1 MIDNYKTF
9 GYVRVSTKEQN
20 EARQIEA
27 LSHYDIDDRDLYI
40 DKVSGKDFDRPEYK
54 RMKSNLRKGD
64 IVVVKSIDRLGRNY
78 TEILKEW
85 QSITKEL
92 GCQIIVIDMPLL
104 NTACPKQPDLTS
116 QFVADIVLQIL
127 AYVAEN
133 ERNNIKQRQTEGI
146 SIAMKNG
153 VKFGRP
159 RIEKPSEWDTVC
171 SEWVRGDITA
181 VEAMR
186 RLDLKPNTFYRLV
199 KEDKASG

>member
-1 MIDNYKTF
+1 
-9 GYVRVSTKEQN
+9 
-20 EARQIEA
+20 
-27 LSHYDIDDRDLYI
+27 
-40 DKVSGKDFDRPEYK
+40 
-54 RMKSNLRKGD
+54 
-64 IVVVKSIDRLGRNY
+64 
-78 TEILKEW
+78 
-85 QSITKEL
+85 
-92 GCQIIVIDMPLL
+92 MPLL

-186 RLDLKPNTFYRLV
+186 RLNLKPNTFYRLV
-199 KEDKASG
+199 KEEKASG

>member
-1 MIDNYKTF
+1 MNDNYKTF

-92 GCQIIVIDMPLL
+92 GCQIVVVDMPLL
-104 NTACPKQPDLTS
+104 NTAHPKQPDLTS

-133 ERNNIKQRQTEGI
+133 ERNNIKQRQLEGI
-146 SIAMKNG
+146 SIALKNG

-159 RIEKPSEWDTVC
+159 RIEKPSEWDTVY
-171 SEWVRGDITA
+171 SEWVQGNIKA
-181 VEAMR
+181 VEAMKK
-186 RLDLKPNTFYRLV
+186 LNLKPNTFYRMV
-199 KEDKASG
+199 EEEKASR